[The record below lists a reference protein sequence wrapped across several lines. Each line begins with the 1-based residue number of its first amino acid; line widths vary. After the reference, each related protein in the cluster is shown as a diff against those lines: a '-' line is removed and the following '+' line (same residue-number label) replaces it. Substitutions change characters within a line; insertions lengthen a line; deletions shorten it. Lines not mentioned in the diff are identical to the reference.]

1 MTTETQFPQRIRD
14 LLAAYAA
21 NPSEYGDGTPMQ
33 ADAAMALAW
42 IEANTPKP
50 CKHSYM
56 AFGTEQPRL
65 RCANCNQLQPLDEA
79 LPTSSV

>member
-1 MTTETQFPQRIRD
+1 MTTETPFPAGIKA
-14 LLAAYAA
+14 LLEDYAA
-21 NPSEYGDGTPMQ
+21 KPYEYADGTSMQ
-33 ADAAMALAW
+33 ADAALALAW

-65 RCANCNQLQPLDEA
+65 RCANCNKLQPLDEA
-79 LPTSSV
+79 ITGQSA